1 MIPIRDFLDKIM
13 RENMGDIVNLRR
25 VRKERA
31 VAATKESAG
40 KRAES
45 GRGRAERD
53 TAERARVEINR
64 FEVPLREAD

>member
-1 MIPIRDFLDKIM
+1 M

-31 VAATKESAG
+31 VAATNESAG

-45 GRGRAERD
+45 GRGRAGRD
-53 TAERARVEINR
+53 TAERARALEINC